1 MGIRNRAKEAG
12 MARIKKEDHPRILR
26 LVDVERRTVREIAVE
41 FGCTPAA
48 IYALLTKLR
57 RQTSVSSPEGGEAQ
71 PPLALEDE
79 EAEAEAGA
87 EIPAAPPMPVPSLPP
102 LEERKVVTFERVAH
116 PSAPQ
121 PAEARPAEARPA
133 AAPRAASATLGA
145 KLAKPGMGLVMR
157 TADGEETMTP
167 FRSVDDLLSAIKP
180 ILRAGARS
188 AELVWFSLQP
198 VDLATIDVDA
208 A

>member
-1 MGIRNRAKEAG
+1 MGIRNRTKEAG

-26 LVDVERRTVREIAVE
+26 LVDVERRAVREIAVE

-79 EAEAEAGA
+79 EAEVEAGA
-87 EIPAAPPMPVPSLPP
+87 ETPAAPPMPVPSLPP

-116 PSAPQ
+116 PSAP
-121 PAEARPAEARPA
+121 RPAEARPA

-188 AELVWFSLQP
+188 AEPVWFSLQP

>member
-1 MGIRNRAKEAG
+1 
-12 MARIKKEDHPRILR
+12 MARIRKEDHPRILR
-26 LVDVERRTVREIAVE
+26 LVDVERRAVREIAVE

-57 RQTSVSSPEGGEAQ
+57 RQEGVAVPEGAELQ

-79 EAEAEAGA
+79 AEVEM
-87 EIPAAPPMPVPSLPP
+87 ELPAAPPVPAPSLSAPP
-102 LEERKVVTFERVAH
+102 PEERKVVAFER
-116 PSAPQ
+116 
-121 PAEARPAEARPA
+121 AEARPAEARPA
-133 AAPRAASATLGA
+133 EVRPAEARPAEAPRPASATLGA

-188 AELVWFSLQP
+188 PEPVWFSLQP
-198 VDLATIDVDA
+198 VDLSTIDVDA